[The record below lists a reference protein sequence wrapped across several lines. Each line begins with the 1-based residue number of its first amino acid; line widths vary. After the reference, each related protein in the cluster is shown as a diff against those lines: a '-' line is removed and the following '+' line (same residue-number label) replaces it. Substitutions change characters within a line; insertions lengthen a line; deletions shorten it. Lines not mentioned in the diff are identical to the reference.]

1 MATPTPNNPSN
12 PGTSNKSI
20 LDARAALKELIED
33 QGDYNNLLRS
43 ASQELDRM
51 QKSYNKI
58 AARID
63 SLNKGSIN
71 LKEVNRELNNLKQKE
86 YIAGR
91 KVADLEA
98 GLSKETQKEL
108 KNRETLE
115 SLLKKATTLKM
126 KERVEAQIAV
136 NEARLRGNIELQ
148 NLDYHKK
155 MLEVSQEERKSG
167 EIAFENEKK
176 VSKQLGISGNLMKIF
191 ADKIGVG
198 EEAYNAMTFAARKT
212 VDANGKV
219 TNAGKWKV
227 LAAGIKAAGKTMVQ
241 NILDPAVIA
250 GALVVGISKAKNAV
264 KGALGSA
271 FGATTAGLKALT
283 PEGGGVVSGL
293 TGGIS
298 SMAKNIPFIGGM
310 LSGLIDGFSALL
322 DVVVGVDD
330 AIVKAGRNLGMT
342 SGQARQLNRHFQDI
356 SFSGGN
362 VFVTSKKLLESF
374 SELAGQLEVNNRI
387 SDATLQTNIMLK
399 DFAGLELET
408 RSKLAEVS
416 TITGKSTQ
424 GVVKNVLA
432 QVKGLERATG
442 VQFNYQKILKEV
454 TSLSGVLGLTFSK
467 YPAQLTK
474 SLLTIKAMGMDM
486 KQLDSMA
493 DSFLDFESSVTKE
506 MEAQILTGKEINL
519 NKARELFL
527 NNDLAGA
534 AAEINKHVGSSA
546 DFLKMNRLQAQSL
559 AEAMGMSRDQM
570 ADMLQ
575 KQEMYSKLGAK
586 GTENAR
592 EMYQLAL
599 KKYGTEKEMAAA
611 LGDQAYQTMVQAST
625 QEKLMAL
632 IEKIKQGVID
642 FVERSGIIEKI
653 EGFVN
658 MLTDP
663 NTIRGIIKWVRDAIA
678 GAIEMVSGLIGDLF
692 EVVADLPFT
701 DEDKWMERA
710 SFFKSGG
717 MAMANRVRSV
727 GGNFGATSVNTNMMY
742 QSRAQADAV
751 AKDLNARG
759 GDQYIVIKTMLDG
772 QEINQVIKKNDVQN
786 GKGKIDGNR
795 IISTSG

>member
-1 MATPTPNNPSN
+1 MLQAIDKRLERES
-12 PGTSNKSI
+12 SI
-20 LDARAALKELIED
+20 LNTEQLKYA
-33 QGDYNNLLRS
+33 QT
-43 ASQELDRM
+43 
-51 QKSYNKI
+51 
-58 AARID
+58 
-63 SLNKGSIN
+63 
-71 LKEVNRELNNLKQKE
+71 LKTRELGQ
-86 YIAGR
+86 
-91 KVADLEA
+91 
-98 GLSKETQKEL
+98 
-108 KNRETLE
+108 ETLQ
-115 SLLKKATTLKM
+115 T
-126 KERVEAQIAV
+126 Q
-136 NEARLRGNIELQ
+136 
-148 NLDYHKK
+148 LDQ
-155 MLEVSQEERKSG
+155 L
-167 EIAFENEKK
+167 NTEKQ
-176 VSKQLGISGNLMKIF
+176 VSKQLGISGNLAKMF
-191 ADKIGVG
+191 ADKLGIG
-198 EEAYNAMTFAARKT
+198 EEVYSDMVDRARQL
-212 VDANGKV
+212 VDENGKV
-219 TNAGKWKV
+219 TNLGKWKV
-227 LAAGIKAAGKTMVQ
+227 FTTGLKATAKIMWSNLG
-241 NILDPAVIA
+241 DPAIVA
-250 GALVVGISKAKNAV
+250 SALVAGISKAKNAI
-264 KGALGSA
+264 KGAMGSA
-271 FGATTAGLKALT
+271 LGTASGAFKGMV

-298 SMAKNIPFIGGM
+298 SMAKNIPFIGGA
-310 LSGLIDGFSALL
+310 LSGIIDGFSTLL
-322 DVVVGVDD
+322 DIVVGVDD

-356 SFSGGN
+356 SFNGGN

-374 SELAGQLEVNNRI
+374 SELAGQLEINNRL

-506 MEAQILTGKEINL
+506 MEAQILTGREINL

-534 AAEINKHVGSSA
+534 AAEINKHVGSSS
-546 DFLKMNRLQAQSL
+546 DFLKMNRIQAQSI

-678 GAIEMVSGLIGDLF
+678 GAIEMVSGLIGDIF

-727 GGNFGATSVNTNMMY
+727 GGDFGATSVNKDMKY
-742 QSRAQADAV
+742 QTRAQADAV

-759 GDQYIVIKTMLDG
+759 GDQYIVVDFNVDG
-772 QEINQVIKKNDVQN
+772 QRFNKVIKKNDAQN
-786 GKGKIDGNR
+786 ATGKIDYNR
-795 IISTSG
+795 MQ

>member
-1 MATPTPNNPSN
+1 MADKN
-12 PGTSNKSI
+12 
-20 LDARAALKELIED
+20 LDPKDIRAFTEEYKKD
-33 QGDYNNLLRS
+33 QGDYNNLLKDSIKYLNQSLS
-43 ASQELDRM
+43 AYEKIQGKIQGLNKDTLNLRTINKELEKSR
-51 QKSYNKI
+51 QKQITETTRLQQLEKEIQKGGRTGVSNVNEYFKAQSKI
-58 AARID
+58 ADLQKRQKDAAILGD
-63 SLNKGSIN
+63 KTKLGYIN
-71 LKEVNRELNNLKQKE
+71 QILAHEQKRVERMKDGLKVDEVA
-86 YIAGR
+86 YI
-91 KVADLEA
+91 
-98 GLSKETQKEL
+98 TQKEAVKL
-108 KNRETLE
+108 AEKQTEYVQQQYE
-115 SLLKKATTLKM
+115 SEKDIAKSVGFTGKLLGLTNKYLGVGGKLYGKI
-126 KERVEAQIAV
+126 VE
-136 NEARLRGNIELQ
+136 EAREGSTQ
-148 NLDYHKK
+148 
-155 MLEVSQEERKSG
+155 
-167 EIAFENEKK
+167 
-176 VSKQLGISGNLMKIF
+176 
-191 ADKIGVG
+191 
-198 EEAYNAMTFAARKT
+198 T
-212 VDANGKV
+212 
-219 TNAGKWKV
+219 
-227 LAAGIKAAGKTMVQ
+227 KTMVK
-241 NILDPAVIA
+241 L
-250 GALVVGISKAKNAV
+250 GAALGLTLVASAKLAKAAISKV
-264 KGALGSA
+264 FDGAM
-271 FGATTAGLKALT
+271 TGLKGLT

-310 LSGLIDGFSALL
+310 LSGLIDGFSTLL

-330 AIVKAGRNLGMT
+330 AIVKAGRNLGMS

-356 SFSGGN
+356 SLSQGN
-362 VFVTSKKLLESF
+362 VFVTSKKLLESY
-374 SELAGQLEVNNRI
+374 SELAGQLEINNKL

-442 VQFNYQKILKEV
+442 VQFNHQKILKEV

-506 MEAQILTGKEINL
+506 MEAQILTGKDINL

-575 KQEMYSKLGAK
+575 KQEMYSRLGAK

-611 LGDQAYQTMVQAST
+611 MGEQAYQSMVQAST
-625 QEKLMAL
+625 QEKLMAF
-632 IEKIKQGVID
+632 IEKIKQSVVD
-642 FVERSGIIEKI
+642 FVERSGIIEKV
-653 EGFVN
+653 EKFVN

-663 NTIRGIIKWVRDAIA
+663 NTIRGIVKWVRDAIA
-678 GAIEMVSGLIGDLF
+678 GAIEMVSGLIGDIF

-710 SFFKSGG
+710 NFFKSGG

-742 QSRAQADAV
+742 QNRAQAEAV
-751 AKDLNARG
+751 AKDLNSASG
-759 GDQYIVIKTMLDG
+759 GNQYIVIKTMLDG

-786 GKGKIDGNR
+786 ATGKIDGNR
-795 IISTSG
+795 IIGTSGR